1 MFTETASETET
12 QTKAEMKKWYTI
24 QRDKKL
30 RRERWGVPRDS
41 ERQNDR
47 DRGIR
52 KQEREKET
60 GRKESRKQTE
70 LQYDKDR
77 WQER

>member
-1 MFTETASETET
+1 
-12 QTKAEMKKWYTI
+12 MKKWYTH
-24 QRDKKL
+24 
-30 RRERWGVPRDS
+30 RETETETGKVGVPRDS